1 VETATCECGNSDE
14 TGMQYPLWCTMLDGE
29 REKLRKE
36 VGICGIKVEK
46 LLEHLKF
53 IIPVERGVG
62 YRRSK
67 CAVVVCRIA

>member
-1 VETATCECGNSDE
+1 
-14 TGMQYPLWCTMLDGE
+14 MLDGE

-36 VGICGIKVEK
+36 VGICGMKVEK
-46 LLEHLKF
+46 PLGHLKF